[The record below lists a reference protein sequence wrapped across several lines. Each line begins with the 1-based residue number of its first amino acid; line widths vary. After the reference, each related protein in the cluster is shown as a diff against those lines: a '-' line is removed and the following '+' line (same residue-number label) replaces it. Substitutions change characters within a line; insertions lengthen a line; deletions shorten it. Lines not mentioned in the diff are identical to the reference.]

1 MSFVLSLSAFAE
13 STHSRDLYASPMA
26 SRIAIAAVDAVETA
40 NSPAIAQVLRRRS
53 SCVSTRDLIR
63 EENMSDS
70 TTLAGLKILLVEDD
84 ADARTVLEWL
94 LTGRGA
100 TVFAVEN
107 GFEALGIIES
117 QTVDVLLSDIGLPGM
132 DGCEL
137 LKAIHIR
144 EAQDRKGGKKSQP
157 VTAMALSA
165 YTRPENRQKALQAG
179 FSHFLTKPVDF
190 EELISAIVRLVGRT
204 VAA

>member
-1 MSFVLSLSAFAE
+1 
-13 STHSRDLYASPMA
+13 
-26 SRIAIAAVDAVETA
+26 
-40 NSPAIAQVLRRRS
+40 
-53 SCVSTRDLIR
+53 
-63 EENMSDS
+63 MSDI

-100 TVFAVEN
+100 TVLAVEN

-117 QTVDVLLSDIGLPGM
+117 QTIDVLLSDIGLPGM

-137 LKAIHIR
+137 LKEIHIR
-144 EAQDRKGGKKSQP
+144 EAQDRKGGKKNQP
-157 VTAMALSA
+157 IPAMALSA
-165 YTRPENRQKALQAG
+165 YTRPENRQKALRAG

-190 EELISAIVRLVGRT
+190 DELISGIVRLVGRT
-204 VAA
+204 VPA